1 MDSINF
7 VVLSFVAAGLCYEVR
22 PVTYQPG
29 SVSQLETDNPS
40 TTPYSGSQV
49 EDCNC
54 VPYYLC
60 SDEQIKEAEIREG
73 TGDIKFPNDQCEN
86 EYEICCEL
94 EVMKPVNNLLN
105 ISTAVG
111 NSSNNNSSENNRKV

>member
-1 MDSINF
+1 MYSINF

-49 EDCNC
+49 DEDCNC

-60 SDEQIKEAEIREG
+60 SNEQIKEAEIREG
-73 TGDIKFPNDQCEN
+73 TGDIKTTEKCEG
-86 EYEICCEL
+86 IDVCCKTINGNNIAL
-94 EVMKPVNNLLN
+94 PVQN
-105 ISTAVG
+105 TTM
-111 NSSNNNSSENNRKV
+111 